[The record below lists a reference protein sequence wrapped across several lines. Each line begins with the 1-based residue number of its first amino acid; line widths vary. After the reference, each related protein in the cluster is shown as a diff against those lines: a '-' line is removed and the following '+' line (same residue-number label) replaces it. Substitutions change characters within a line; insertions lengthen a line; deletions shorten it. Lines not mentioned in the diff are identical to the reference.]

1 MLCDAGA
8 AAAAERAPAI
18 VTSSYWNDAGL
29 WHTATQHSGHTAQP
43 SSRHASYL

>member
-29 WHTATQHSGHTAQP
+29 WHTALWAHSPAIFP
-43 SSRHASYL
+43 PR